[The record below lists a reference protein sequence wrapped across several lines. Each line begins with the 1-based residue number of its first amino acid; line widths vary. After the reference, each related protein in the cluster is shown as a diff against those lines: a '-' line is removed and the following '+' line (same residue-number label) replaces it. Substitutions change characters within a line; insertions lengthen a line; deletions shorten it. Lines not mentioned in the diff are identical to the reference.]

1 MIEVIKAA
9 IVGILIVLAALFGS
23 LEFHQWWHKAM
34 LHLVFQLSLQRLHF
48 FHLGR
53 IIHFVIIHL
62 HVFQLIEIMIGMHT
76 LIILNQSQRMF
87 LQSYSLSEFVQTVLD
102 FSRMGQSA
110 THMTIVGEILVV
122 DFHRLIAVLLGIR
135 QIINTRIIE

>member
-1 MIEVIKAA
+1 
-9 IVGILIVLAALFGS
+9 
-23 LEFHQWWHKAM
+23 
-34 LHLVFQLSLQRLHF
+34 
-48 FHLGR
+48 
-53 IIHFVIIHL
+53 
-62 HVFQLIEIMIGMHT
+62 MIGMHT

-87 LQSYSLSEFVQTVLD
+87 LQSYSLIEFVQTVLD